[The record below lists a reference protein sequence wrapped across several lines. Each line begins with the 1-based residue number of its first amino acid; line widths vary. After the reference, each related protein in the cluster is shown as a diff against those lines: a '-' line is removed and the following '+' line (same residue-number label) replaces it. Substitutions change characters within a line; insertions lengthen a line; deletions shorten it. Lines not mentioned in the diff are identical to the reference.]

1 MAPRARGH
9 GPARKAVTGAEP
21 WPNGDFNT
29 ADQQARHGAARSLL
43 GSPNDH
49 RLCIVGANETD
60 MAAAINRMGE
70 IEGGFAVV
78 EGGKVIAELRA
89 S

>member
-1 MAPRARGH
+1 
-9 GPARKAVTGAEP
+9 
-21 WPNGDFNT
+21 
-29 ADQQARHGAARSLL
+29 
-43 GSPNDH
+43 
-49 RLCIVGANETD
+49 